1 MGLSALLV
9 SDEQGNAKAL
19 TSGTSDRTGSTLSCI
34 YKNKCKHSHTDARWL
49 HFFIMGISNEKS
61 TLEALNNYQGYDV
74 VVREMIS
81 KEIDRQYSFM
91 KWNIVVQ
98 TFLFGAITQLKND
111 KYLGVIIVIDLL
123 ASISSFITYWASE
136 AKIKRILFFW
146 DGYRK
151 FKGLSYFAFPPV
163 WTNPTED
170 TIPEIEIKEI
180 FGEYKLGWSRK
191 FCLRLI
197 LPKSSPFIFI
207 LAWGLIL
214 YINYIM

>member
-1 MGLSALLV
+1 MYIQMN
-9 SDEQGNAKAL
+9 D
-19 TSGTSDRTGSTLSCI
+19 
-34 YKNKCKHSHTDARWL
+34 YKHSHTDARWL
-49 HFFIMGISNEKS
+49 QFFSIMGIPNEKS

-111 KYLGVIIVIDLL
+111 KYLWVIIVIGLL

-136 AKIKRILFFW
+136 AKIKRILYFW

-170 TIPEIEIKEI
+170 VIQVSDLD
-180 FGEYKLGWSRK
+180 LGRHSVC
-191 FCLRLI
+191 F
-197 LPKSSPFIFI
+197 KSSQPLIVFNDLHDQIFRFCSRYFSDDCHDFYYDCPY
-207 LAWGLIL
+207 LFDNSQL
-214 YINYIM
+214 MHS